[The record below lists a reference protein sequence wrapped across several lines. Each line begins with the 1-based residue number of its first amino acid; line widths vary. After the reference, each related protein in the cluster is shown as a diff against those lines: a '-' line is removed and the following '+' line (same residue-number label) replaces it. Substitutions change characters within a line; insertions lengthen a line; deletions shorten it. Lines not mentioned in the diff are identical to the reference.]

1 MTGPPAALAQG
12 PGAIFDVI
20 ADFLEK
26 CQFRS
31 AAHAIRAQ
39 CSEQDIKPDAEFV
52 QHLRG
57 LADSSALALA
67 EFEAGVADVHQ
78 RRNAADQDQD
88 AMLENII
95 DGLLRKL
102 MAAGHSLSDDT
113 LSSTID
119 TVLSSDAFSK
129 LAPVDGDIKKQLDA
143 CNDALG
149 INDIDVNLYWE
160 QIQKESMLD
169 SRPPEQAP
177 PVDLPAPD
185 VHGSLHGSSTTAPS
199 TADVTGDHAGGGV
212 AAAAAQAAPQAAP
225 PIGAPA
231 EPSAHYRP
239 KRGRGAAEED
249 AGELDTKD
257 EYHDDEDPGYRI
269 REIYEAELLEELH
282 HKMSLS
288 REVVP
293 DELASCMS
301 TPAPATPGKAD
312 PSTSGGGVG
321 VPSSGSG
328 ADPASPAVAWAG
340 DELGMTAE
348 KSASGGT
355 PQADTS
361 LTAEALGGSSGTI
374 APEATDAARP
384 ASPTFGGGATID
396 ASVTE
401 DGASTATAAAAVEV
415 SATALSA
422 PHTPPQPEVPPS
434 VVAEKQ
440 QVQLQLQQQQQQ
452 QHQERERERTKRR
465 RSVKYAA
472 SGDSF
477 YPVELDGVVYD
488 SFGLRIVFERDK
500 TGFEESKEFPIR
512 MNTVVAAR
520 YQILEFLGSAAF
532 SRAVQCLDLENNK
545 MVCMKIIKNDK
556 DFFDQS
562 LDEIKLLKY
571 INVNG
576 DVDEHCVLR
585 LYDYFYHKE
594 HLIIVTELLRD
605 NLYEFSKFNRE
616 CGDDPYFTLGRL
628 QKIANQ
634 VLNALEYVHSLR
646 LIHCDLKPENILIR
660 SYSRCEVKVIDFGS
674 SCFVDDHLSSYVQ
687 SRSYRAPEVMLGLPY
702 DQKIDLW
709 SLGCILA
716 ELWTGYVLFQN
727 ESVQSLLARIL
738 GIIGDFPYH
747 LMTRGKYVPQY
758 FTQDG
763 QLYQEIEG
771 PACPNR
777 GRKLHLLVPKKTSL
791 RQRMRTDCEEFL
803 DFLTQLLQLDPSKR
817 PTASEALRH
826 PWLARCKYS
835 DGL

>member
-1 MTGPPAALAQG
+1 MTGPPAGLAQG

-31 AAHAIRAQ
+31 AARAIRAQ

-67 EFEAGVADVHQ
+67 EFEAGVNNTHL

-119 TVLSSDAFSK
+119 SVLSSEAFSK

-169 SRPPEQAP
+169 SRPPEQSDA
-177 PVDLPAPD
+177 PVDLPAP
-185 VHGSLHGSSTTAPS
+185 STS
-199 TADVTGDHAGGGV
+199 DVTGDLVGGG
-212 AAAAAQAAPQAAP
+212 AAPVAAQAPQPAAP
-225 PIGAPA
+225 PAGVPA
-231 EPSAHYRP
+231 EPSPHYRP
-239 KRGRGAAEED
+239 RRGRGATEEDAEED
-249 AGELDTKD
+249 AKD

-301 TPAPATPGKAD
+301 TPAPATPGKAE
-312 PSTSGGGVG
+312 PAASGGGA
-321 VPSSGSG
+321 PSSGSA
-328 ADPASPAVAWAG
+328 ADPASPTIAWAG

-361 LTAEALGGSSGTI
+361 LTAEALGGSSGTT
-374 APEATDAARP
+374 APEAIDAPRP

-401 DGASTATAAAAVEV
+401 DGASTATAAAAVEA
-415 SATALSA
+415 STTALGA
-422 PHTPPQPEVPPS
+422 PLTPPQPEAPPS
-434 VVAEKQ
+434 VVADKQ
-440 QVQLQLQQQQQQ
+440 QMQLQLQQQQQQ
-452 QHQERERERTKRR
+452 QLQQQERERERERAKRR

-628 QKIANQ
+628 QKIASQ

-803 DFLTQLLQLDPSKR
+803 DFLTQLLQLEPSKR

-826 PWLARCKYS
+826 PWLTRCKYS